1 MRGIARAALSVLNL
15 VLALIILFEEW
26 GWQQLVN
33 LVARLRQFS
42 PWARFEGWI
51 EALSPYPA
59 LIVLALPSLAILPIK
74 LLAVYFLARGDLLA
88 AAVVLGAAK
97 LIGTAFI
104 GRLFVLTRPA
114 ILRISWVAAF
124 YNTIVPWQEAMFAS
138 LRATWLWRAS
148 RVVQRRVR
156 QFIASLRQ
164 QWEIWRNIAAGRL
177 GSWREAARAGMSRL
191 LHRGSSHP

>member
-1 MRGIARAALSVLNL
+1 MRGIGRAALSVLNL
-15 VLALIILFEEW
+15 VLALVILFEEW

-33 LVARLRQFS
+33 LVARLRLFR

-51 EALSPYPA
+51 EGLPPYPA

-97 LIGTAFI
+97 LVGTAFI

-114 ILRISWVAAF
+114 ILRISWVAAL
-124 YNTIVPWQEAMFAS
+124 YYTIVPWQEAMFAS

-148 RVVQRRVR
+148 RVVNQRVR
-156 QFIASLRQ
+156 RFIASLRPR
-164 QWEIWRNIAAGRL
+164 WDIWRNTAAGRL
-177 GSWREAARAGMSRL
+177 GAWREAVRAGMSRL
-191 LHRGSSHP
+191 LHRGTSHL